1 MHNCGSA
8 FVSSGLV
15 TPVDILLPIRRIL
28 MPDIN
33 IVELLSIFSF
43 HRHQTSLQAF
53 TFTLIVK
60 IILLIYKIG
69 KNITKICIVLYS
81 YYSLSDILVQISLQY
96 IQNVFAKQ
104 PSSWS
109 KETCK
114 YKIVFDFNDT
124 FSYSRKTLITN
135 SPSIRS

>member
-1 MHNCGSA
+1 MHNYGSA

-60 IILLIYKIG
+60 FIQLIYVIG
-69 KNITKICIVLYS
+69 KNITKICTVRYS
-81 YYSLSDILVQISLQY
+81 YYSLSDILVQVSLQY

-109 KETCK
+109 KETWK
-114 YKIVFDFNDT
+114 YYIAFDHNDT
-124 FSYSRKTLITN
+124 FNCSRKTLITDFL
-135 SPSIRS
+135 SIRS